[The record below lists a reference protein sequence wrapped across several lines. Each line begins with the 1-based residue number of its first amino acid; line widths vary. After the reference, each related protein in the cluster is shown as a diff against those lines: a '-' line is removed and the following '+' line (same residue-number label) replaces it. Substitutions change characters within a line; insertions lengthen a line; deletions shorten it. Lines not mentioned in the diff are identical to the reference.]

1 MTTPN
6 DGPTV
11 AHLGPK
17 QGKRLTE
24 SRGCGRL
31 AYAGRRPHRGL
42 GGILLRRLALS
53 GILRSLAGEAGWC
66 GWSDLNRHG
75 GRPPTDFKSVASTDF
90 ATPADRA
97 DHTGRDAWDQRPQA
111 DLGAGRSR
119 SELAIIR
126 PRSSNRL
133 AIERNRAHNTV
144 HRISLWFGC
153 SPRLL
158 FGSSSRVFHDPL
170 REFDRVCHLARAN
183 TCTARTTNMTIGTV
197 KWFNAAKGFGFIQPD
212 DGGNDVFVHISAVE
226 RSSLGSLN
234 EGQKVSFELEKDQR
248 SGKMS
253 AGQLQ
258 AA

>member
-90 ATPADRA
+90 ATPAAERIIPAETRGAKGRRPIWALADRGRNWQSSGRDLLIALQLSEIQRITSFIEYRFGSVALHACSSDRA
-97 DHTGRDAWDQRPQA
+97 PESSMI
-111 DLGAGRSR
+111 L
-119 SELAIIR
+119 SENLI
-126 PRSSNRL
+126 
-133 AIERNRAHNTV
+133 
-144 HRISLWFGC
+144 
-153 SPRLL
+153 
-158 FGSSSRVFHDPL
+158 
-170 REFDRVCHLARAN
+170 VCVIWR
-183 TCTARTTNMTIGTV
+183 ARTL
-197 KWFNAAKGFGFIQPD
+197 AQQ
-212 DGGNDVFVHISAVE
+212 
-226 RSSLGSLN
+226 
-234 EGQKVSFELEKDQR
+234 GQR
-248 SGKMS
+248 T
-253 AGQLQ
+253 
-258 AA
+258 